1 VPPFG
6 EAHNH
11 NVEESG
17 RLDAVLAAYRRAGVF
32 YVQNPNSLPTARAA
46 LAARR
51 ADYHAPDVTFANGGL
66 TGPGGHPGQ
75 IATAMIARG
84 SWTAADGEGAFYH
97 TVTDV
102 ASLDAAWRTLLA
114 TEPELV
120 KVYLLYSDEYA
131 ARLADTSKVGWRGID
146 PALLPEIVRRA
157 RNAGVRV
164 AAHVE
169 TAADFRTAVR
179 AGVDMIAHLPGFRGD
194 ERTSLPGVER
204 FMLTAEDAREAAR
217 KRVIVVTTASGLD
230 RYASEQRDNV
240 LRKSA
245 DRLHRANLTLL
256 HDAGVRLAI
265 GSDEYEDTSVAEA
278 LYLSRLYIFTKAE
291 LLEMWTE
298 TTPQA
303 IYPARKIGRLERGF
317 EASFLVLDVDPLVD
331 FTAVYRIQRAV
342 ARGRELPRQ

>member
-11 NVEESG
+11 NVEASG

-32 YVQNPNSLPTARAA
+32 YVQNPNNLPTARAA
-46 LAARR
+46 VAARR
-51 ADYHAPDVTFANGGL
+51 GNSPAPDVTFANGGL

-102 ASLDAAWRTLLA
+102 ASLDAAWRTLRA
-114 TEPELV
+114 TEPEIV
-120 KVYLLYSDEYA
+120 KVYLLYSDQYD

-146 PALLPEIVRRA
+146 PVLLTEIVRRA
-157 RNAGVRV
+157 RTAGVRV

-194 ERTSLPGVER
+194 ERTTLTGVER
-204 FMLTAEDAREAAR
+204 YMLPAEDARQTASN
-217 KRVIVVTTASGLD
+217 RVIVVTTISGLAK
-230 RYASEQRDNV
+230 YANEQGDSV
-240 LRKSA
+240 LRKA
-245 DRLHRANLTLL
+245 TDRLHRANLALL
-256 HDAGVRLAI
+256 RDAGVRLA
-265 GSDEYEDTSVAEA
+265 SAATSMTT
-278 LYLSRLYIFTKAE
+278 LLSRKHSI
-291 LLEMWTE
+291 
-298 TTPQA
+298 
-303 IYPARKIGRLERGF
+303 
-317 EASFLVLDVDPLVD
+317 
-331 FTAVYRIQRAV
+331 
-342 ARGRELPRQ
+342 